1 MGILWAILLWFVAAM
16 IIDRW
21 DSSRNVVSY
30 KRKKK
35 DKDEEKKE
43 KSD

>member
-1 MGILWAILLWFVAAM
+1 MGILWAIFLWFLAAM
-16 IIDRW
+16 IIDWW
-21 DSSRNVVSY
+21 DMSRNVTNY

-35 DKDEEKKE
+35 ENDKKE